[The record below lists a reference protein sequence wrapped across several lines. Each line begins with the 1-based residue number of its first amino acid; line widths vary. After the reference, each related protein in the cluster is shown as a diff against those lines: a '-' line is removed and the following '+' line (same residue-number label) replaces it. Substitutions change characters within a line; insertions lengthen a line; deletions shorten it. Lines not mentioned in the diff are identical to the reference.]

1 MLPRLKKLIIF
12 IVLSCCKNQS
22 HKDLDFREMKGNF
35 SPFDMRSIANDL
47 PLIDYDLQ
55 VEEAEWDNWQTIDDQ
70 GATPNATA
78 PTLNIIFQFVSVGTT
93 ELRDLSVD
101 VPFNESFGDIKQ
113 RLQFNSALLVLPP
126 AVIWLE
132 DDDTPASVG
141 MWDMYNHVAVIYPEE
156 EVMLEMNTV
165 FEGSL
170 FLRFHIDTSLEL
182 ALTEACTNFCR
193 PLQMMEPVYAT
204 DSVSGHW
211 SLSRLEVINTAH
223 TPRQLRWG
231 NDDAKEYYT
240 HVVEL
245 RSPGYDFP

>member
-1 MLPRLKKLIIF
+1 
-12 IVLSCCKNQS
+12 
-22 HKDLDFREMKGNF
+22 MKGNF

-55 VEEAEWDNWQTIDDQ
+55 VEEAEWGYWQTINDQ

-78 PTLNIIFQFVSVGTT
+78 PILNIIFQFVSVGTT

-101 VPFNESFGDIKQ
+101 VHFNESFGDIKQ
-113 RLQFNSALLVLPP
+113 RLQFNNSAKLMLSQPLLW
-126 AVIWLE
+126 IE
-132 DDDTPASVG
+132 DADTPTSVG
-141 MWDMYNHVAVIYPEE
+141 LHGGNNIVDVVYPEE
-156 EVMLEMNTV
+156 EIMLKMNTV
-165 FEGSL
+165 FEGSVP
-170 FLRFHIDTSLEL
+170 LRFHIDTSLEL
-182 ALTEACTNFCR
+182 ALKEACTAFCR